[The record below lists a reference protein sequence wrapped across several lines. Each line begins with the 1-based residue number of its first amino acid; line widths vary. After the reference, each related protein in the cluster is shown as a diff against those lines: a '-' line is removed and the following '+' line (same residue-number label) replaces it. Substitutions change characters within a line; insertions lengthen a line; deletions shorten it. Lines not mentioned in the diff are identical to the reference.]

1 MEQSKILAYA
11 KKQIELGNNGEG
23 VTSVSITKENT
34 LLIEVNYGYTFE
46 LSQKEIEYRAEEF
59 LQSELQDLKN

>member
-11 KKQIELGNNGEG
+11 KKHIELGSNGEG

-34 LLIEVNYGYTFE
+34 LVIEVNYGHTYE
-46 LSQKEIEYRAEEF
+46 LSQGEIEHQAQEYLE
-59 LQSELQDLKN
+59 SEIQDLKN